1 MSSVPASS
9 EKRRPIRWSHYL
21 QNVLLYLAVVVI
33 FGPIF
38 WLIVTGFKES
48 AAAYA
53 LPPQILFTPTL
64 EQYASAMD
72 DFWAPF
78 LHSVIIVGVSTV
90 ICLLLGVP
98 AAFALSFYHANNNE
112 SIVFWFITTK
122 ALPQVAVLVPLFV
135 IFRTLQLLDT
145 VWVLIIVFV
154 GMNTPIVVW
163 MMYQFMKD
171 LPREILEAAQVD
183 GVKLSQMLL
192 QIVIPLTRAGIA
204 STAMLCVIFAW
215 NEFLFSVSFTS
226 IAWQPLSVE
235 VAAQQTSRG
244 QFWAELSAFTT
255 LAIIVPVIVG
265 WLTQKQ
271 LVRGLTSGAVK

>member
-9 EKRRPIRWSHYL
+9 EKGPIRWSHYL

-72 DFWAPF
+72 GFWAPF

-183 GVKLSQMLL
+183 GE
-192 QIVIPLTRAGIA
+192 A
-204 STAMLCVIFAW
+204 
-215 NEFLFSVSFTS
+215 
-226 IAWQPLSVE
+226 
-235 VAAQQTSRG
+235 
-244 QFWAELSAFTT
+244 
-255 LAIIVPVIVG
+255 LADAPADSHPAHPRRHRLDGDALRDLRLERVPV
-265 WLTQKQ
+265 
-271 LVRGLTSGAVK
+271 